1 MSAFLRRV
9 RRRPA
14 VVLATAVVTAL
25 AVSGCGATSASSAG
39 SSGGAKGAT
48 PGYNAST
55 KTFAVSA
62 ILPLSG
68 SLAPAGTAISA
79 GEKIFFD
86 ALNAKG
92 GVSGK
97 YKVDYKAED
106 SQYNPQ
112 TTVPLYSRI
121 KGDNVLISG
130 LLGTAIINTLKPQFA
145 TDNMTVVADS
155 SSGALLREPHL
166 LPYGSST
173 QTNMINLAAYAAQK
187 LGHQS
192 DVFCSVT
199 QADDLGKEN
208 RDGVQFAVTEL
219 GLKFGVDAAVQQT
232 DTNFTPQIQ
241 KLKNAGCQVV
251 MLGAT
256 TGQVPGLIAAAV
268 QLGYQAQ
275 WMGQSNVYDPSFA
288 SSPIAPYLKD
298 HLLTALI
305 GVDWDNAAPGM
316 VALREAFDKYG
327 KAASA
332 KQSSFTQLGYAH
344 GMLVEAILQQA
355 VANDDFTRAG
365 ILKASQQ
372 VGDFDYG
379 GILPKFGYHDPDKR
393 TAPLVTSI
401 FKVDPSKPMGL
412 APESVD
418 YGTPAASKFV
428 AQ

>member
-1 MSAFLRRV
+1 MSAFMRRV
-9 RRRPA
+9 RRRPVA
-14 VVLATAVVTAL
+14 LLATVVTAL
-25 AVSGCGATSASSAG
+25 VASGCGAGSAA

-48 PGYNAST
+48 PGYDPST
-55 KTFAVSA
+55 KTFTVSA

-68 SLAPAGTAISA
+68 ALAPAGTAISA

-97 YKVDYKAED
+97 YKVAYSAED

-112 TTVPLYSRI
+112 TTVPLYNRI

-155 SSGALLREPHL
+155 SSGALLREPHV

-208 RDGVQFAVTEL
+208 RDGVQFAVQEL
-219 GLKFGVDAAVQQT
+219 GLKFGIDAAVQQA
-232 DTNFTPQIQ
+232 DTNFTPQVQ
-241 KLKNAGCQVV
+241 RLKNAGCQVV

-256 TGQVPGLIAAAV
+256 TGQVPGLVAAAV
-268 QLGYQAQ
+268 QLDYQAQ

-288 SSPIAPYLKD
+288 TSPIASYLKD

-316 VALREAFDKYG
+316 VALRDAYDKYG

-332 KQSSFTQLGYAH
+332 KQSSYTELGYAH
-344 GMLVEAILQQA
+344 GMLVEAILEKA
-355 VANDDFTRAG
+355 VENDDFTRAG
-365 ILKASQQ
+365 ILNASQQ

-379 GILPKFGYHDPDKR
+379 GMLPKFGYYTPDKR
-393 TAPLVTSI
+393 TAPFVTSI
-401 FKVDPSKPMGL
+401 FKVDPGKPMGL
-412 APESVD
+412 APEAVD
-418 YGTPAASKFV
+418 YGVSAASKFV